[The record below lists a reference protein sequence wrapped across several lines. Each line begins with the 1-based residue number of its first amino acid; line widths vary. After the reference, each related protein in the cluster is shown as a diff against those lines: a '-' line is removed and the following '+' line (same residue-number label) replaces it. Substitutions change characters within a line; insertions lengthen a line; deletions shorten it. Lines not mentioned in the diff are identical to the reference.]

1 MTEAASSAF
10 AIGIDI
16 GTSGVRAVAL
26 DRAGQTVATASHPFE
41 TADEVRRPSAWWA
54 GVEHCLGALRSS
66 TSLDGVAGLAVD
78 GTSGT
83 VLALDAAGAPIG
95 DALLYND
102 RCTDPAALGAIA
114 AAAPAG
120 SPALGGTSPL
130 GKAIELAHRPG
141 TVRILHQADWIAY
154 RLTGGVFASDEN
166 NALKT
171 GYDLETESWPAW
183 IAATGFD
190 AGLLPPVRRV
200 GSRLGPVG
208 AAARALGLPAAAMV
222 HAGTTDGC
230 ASFLATGA
238 REVGDGVTALGSTL
252 VLKLLSDRPVFAS
265 NYGIYSHR
273 IGGLWLAGGA
283 SNSGGAVLKALFG
296 DAAIEALSARLDPD
310 HSTGLDYYPL
320 AAPGERFPI
329 SDPAF
334 SPRLEPR
341 PADDA
346 CFFQGVL
353 EGIAAIEALGYRRLA
368 EHGAPAL
375 KTMRSVGG
383 GARNGGWTKIRAAR
397 LGVPMREA
405 FSTDAAAGAARLV
418 LASHSLP

>member
-26 DRAGQTVATASHPFE
+26 DRTGATVAAASHPFE
-41 TADEVRRPSAWWA
+41 TPADVRRPAAWWA
-54 GVEHCLGALRSS
+54 GVEHCLGALRSA
-66 TSLDGVAGLAVD
+66 TALDGVVGLAVD

-83 VLALDAAGAPIG
+83 VLALDAAGTPVG

-141 TVRILHQADWIAY
+141 TVRILHQADWVAS
-154 RLTGGVFASDEN
+154 RLGDGIVASDEN

-183 IAATGFD
+183 ITATGFD

-208 AAARALGLPAAAMV
+208 AAARTLGLPAAAIV

-265 NYGIYSHR
+265 DYGIYSHR
-273 IGGLWLAGGA
+273 IGDLWLAGGA

-296 DAAIEALSARLDPD
+296 DAAIEALSTRLDPD
-310 HSTGLDYYPL
+310 HPTGLDYYPL
-320 AAPGERFPI
+320 ATPGERFPI

-334 SPRLEPR
+334 PPRLEPR

-346 CFFQGVL
+346 RFFQGVL

-383 GARNGGWTKIRAAR
+383 GARNEGWTKIRAAR
-397 LGVPMREA
+397 LGVPMRET

>member
-1 MTEAASSAF
+1 MTEATSSAF

-41 TADEVRRPSAWWA
+41 TPAEVRRPAAWWA
-54 GVEHCLGALRSS
+54 GVEHCLGALRSA
-66 TSLDGVAGLAVD
+66 TPLDGVAGLAVD

-102 RCTDPAALGAIA
+102 RCTDPAALAAIA
-114 AAAPAG
+114 AAAPAD

-141 TVRILHQADWIAY
+141 TVRILHQADWVAS
-154 RLTGGVFASDEN
+154 RLGDGIVVSDEN

-171 GYDLETESWPAW
+171 GYDLQTESWPAW

-190 AGLLPPVRRV
+190 VGLLPPVRRV
-200 GSRLGPVG
+200 GTGLGAVG
-208 AAARALGLPAAAMV
+208 AAGRALGLPAAAIV

-265 NYGIYSHR
+265 DYGIYSHR
-273 IGGLWLAGGA
+273 IGDLWLPGGA

-296 DAAIEALSARLDPD
+296 DAAIEALSASLDPD
-310 HSTGLDYYPL
+310 HPTGLDYYPL
-320 AAPGERFPI
+320 AAPGERFPV

-334 SPRLEPR
+334 PPRLEPR

-346 CFFQGVL
+346 RFFQGVL

-375 KTMRSVGG
+375 KSVRSVGG
-383 GARNGGWTKIRAAR
+383 GARSAGWTKIRAAR

-405 FSTDAAAGAARLV
+405 LSTDAAAGAARLV
-418 LASHSLP
+418 LANHALP